1 MKILNYNHILCDVAL
16 LILCCL
22 AMMLTSCDAHRDF
35 PDTSTQVCDILC
47 TDGKVVSQSQFDKS
61 GKEAIA
67 VVYHINH
74 DENVEGTG
82 FAVYLWDMPPA
93 AFADSIGVK
102 QGTSGSLTDF
112 DGNANTYALFST
124 KDMSSPM
131 AKQVFDMWKYGQ
143 SAYVPSVAQMYLLY
157 NARSQINSVIN
168 RLGGEPIPDNPD
180 ECWYW
185 TSTECANM
193 EAGKAWLF
201 SLATGAYHECP
212 KDQKHKVR
220 PVVTIYK

>member
-1 MKILNYNHILCDVAL
+1 MLMLCCMAL
-16 LILCCL
+16 LLS
-22 AMMLTSCDAHRDF
+22 ACDAHRDF

-47 TDGKVVSQSQFDKS
+47 TDGKVVSQSQLDKS

-131 AKQVFDMWKYGQ
+131 ARWFHKA
-143 SAYVPSVAQMYLLY
+143 SLTRVARKPLQW
-157 NARSQINSVIN
+157 SI
-168 RLGGEPIPDNPD
+168 
-180 ECWYW
+180 
-185 TSTECANM
+185 TSTTMRMWREQASPYISGICLLLPLLTA
-193 EAGKAWLF
+193 
-201 SLATGAYHECP
+201 S
-212 KDQKHKVR
+212 V
-220 PVVTIYK
+220 